1 MQIKDKLTIREIQC
15 NEPLIFNILAWSKGF
30 YENEWN
36 VNIGLNLGKEL
47 IKLSS
52 VSKDSIKRLNTD
64 IHIIIKNL
72 IKIHIRYKENEF
84 GKLKGNLKEFQEKY
98 RERKNIKIVYIHSV
112 EEQVYNI
119 GLTSYSIVNNNVLNS
134 LKKEILDW
142 NFGIVEYT
150 QCDDITQTSKFIFK
164 EIDCNQPLIFKI
176 LERSKDYYE
185 NEWKVRIKF

>member
-1 MQIKDKLTIREIQC
+1 M
-15 NEPLIFNILAWSKGF
+15 
-30 YENEWN
+30 
-36 VNIGLNLGKEL
+36 
-47 IKLSS
+47 
-52 VSKDSIKRLNTD
+52 
-64 IHIIIKNL
+64 IKNL

-176 LERSKDYYE
+176 LERSKDFYEKQWKVDLDLNSDKELIRIGSLYKDPLVRLDSSINVMIKKLIKINIRYKE
-185 NEWKVRIKF
+185 NEFVKLKQHIWVIQKSIEKEKISK